1 MSSATAEISEQLG
14 TAIEQFVN
22 ALRAA
27 GAKAK
32 QGELTPYQ
40 LTEVINTALIQQN
53 RVAAGVTGAIGALD
67 RIVKDEPDHRLTAG
81 LSTPM
86 WLAEHCRVSESAA
99 YAQVRLA
106 RELPALHFTAQTFE
120 RGEIS
125 AQHAAVVA
133 RTVEMVRRAEG
144 DSAHAEDLMVQEAR
158 ERDPRDL
165 LRWGLSLVH
174 QLAPRE
180 VEDLEERRIER
191 RFLRITE
198 AFEGGF
204 DIQGYLDPER
214 GLRLKAAID
223 GALGPRQK
231 DDHRSP
237 SQRRADGL
245 DQVVTRVLDSGE
257 LPARGGERPHL
268 TVTASLDTL
277 LANPGAPAAWLDWGR
292 FPISGRALR
301 RIACD
306 AEITPIVIDGKGDP
320 LHVGRKYRTATPKM
334 RKAMAERD
342 RRCVWPGC
350 WNRPVECD
358 GHHAE
363 VPWALGGGTNV
374 EEMALACGRHHGMLD
389 RGWRLEKGSDGQWV
403 PHLPEPPG
411 PVFGPAVHDPPPT

>member
-1 MSSATAEISEQLG
+1 
-14 TAIEQFVN
+14 
-22 ALRAA
+22 
-27 GAKAK
+27 
-32 QGELTPYQ
+32 QGELTPFQ
-40 LTEVINTALIQQN
+40 LTEVIKAGLTQQN
-53 RVAAGVTGAIGALD
+53 RIAAGVTGAIGALD

-106 RELPALHFTAQTFE
+106 RELPALHFTAHTFE

-144 DSAHAEDLMVQEAR
+144 DVVHAEDLMVQEAR

-180 VEDLEERRIER
+180 VEDEEERRIER

-214 GLRLKAAID
+214 GLRLKTAID

-301 RIACD
+301 RIADD
-306 AEITPIVIDGKGDP
+306 AEITPIVIDGRGDP

-363 VPWALGGGTNV
+363 LPWAQGGGTNL
-374 EEMALACGRHHGMLD
+374 EEMALACGRHHGMLG
-389 RGWRLEKGSDGQWV
+389 RGWRLEKGADGQAV
-403 PHLPEPPG
+403 PRPPEPPG
-411 PVFGPAVHDPPPT
+411 PVFGPAIHDPPPT